1 MTTISFGNL
10 GSAEFTPLLIGGDPS
25 QSVGEEHW
33 VKEGRVYFWRA
44 DATTCPQT
52 VPYPIAREETVHV
65 IEGSAVVTS
74 GDERVELRPGDVAT
88 FEKGAETVWEFTFPF
103 QKVAVLSD

>member
-1 MTTISFGNL
+1 MTTISYGNFD
-10 GSAEFTPLLIGGDPS
+10 SAEFTPLLAGSEQLGE
-25 QSVGEEHW
+25 QSW
-33 VKEGRVYFWRA
+33 VKEGRVYLWRA
-44 DATTCPQT
+44 TAENCPQT
-52 VPYPIAREETVHV
+52 VPYPVVQEETDYV